1 MAATVFVTR
10 KFPPSVGG
18 METLAHDVWQSLE
31 TTADVPVRLIALG
44 RSQSLLPLWLPVV
57 MVQLVALVLGRR
69 VDRVV
74 VGDVLLYLLIGPLLR
89 VLRVSHSTMA
99 MGKDVVWTQPVYQHV
114 LARWLP
120 RAPQVLAI
128 SSATAAAVTAVG
140 VPAERVQVV
149 RLGVALPEDD
159 PTARA
164 DRAAAL
170 HRSLGL
176 ADGTVVLLTL
186 GRLVRR
192 KGVEWFVRTVLP
204 ELPASVVYVVA
215 GHGPDA
221 ERIAEA
227 VRLGGQGERV
237 HMLGAVSEAD
247 REALMS
253 GADVFVQPNIPV
265 PGDME
270 GFGLVAVEAAMR
282 GALVVAADLEGLR
295 DAVVPGET
303 GLVVTAQD
311 GAAWTERLAALADDP
326 TGRAAQA
333 EEFRLRCR
341 ELYSRSRMGRDL
353 CVALG
358 IPARAPMVGS

>member
-1 MAATVFVTR
+1 MATTVFVTR

-18 METLAHDVWQSLE
+18 METLASDVWQALE
-31 TTADVPVRLIALG
+31 STADVPVRLIALG
-44 RSQSLLPLWLPVV
+44 RSQRLLPLWLPTVV
-57 MVQLVALVLGRR
+57 ARIVALVLARR

-74 VGDVLLYLLIGPLLR
+74 VGDVLLYLLIAPVLR
-89 VLRVSHSTMA
+89 VLRVPHTTMA
-99 MGKDVVWTQPVYQHV
+99 MGKDVVWTQPVYQRV
-114 LARWLP
+114 VARWLP

-128 SSATAAAVTAVG
+128 SAATAVAVVAAG
-140 VPAERVQVV
+140 VPPERVQVV
-149 RLGVALPEDD
+149 RLGVAVPGV
-159 PTARA
+159 AGQA
-164 DRAAAL
+164 DGADQAAAL
-170 HRSLGL
+170 RRRLGV

-221 ERIAEA
+221 ERVAAA
-227 VRLGGQGERV
+227 VRATGQERRV
-237 HMLGAVSEAD
+237 HLLGAVSEVD

-295 DAVVPGET
+295 DAVLPGET
-303 GLVVTAQD
+303 GLLVRAQD
-311 GAAWTERLAALADDP
+311 QAAWAQTLTALADEP
-326 TGRAAQA
+326 AARAAQA
-333 EEFRLRCR
+333 REYSARCR
-341 ELYSRSRMGRDL
+341 EQYSRARMGRDL
-353 CVALG
+353 CEALG
-358 IPARAPMVGS
+358 LPVRSA